1 MRERIQTEE
10 VCNTWRPLT
19 TGIAVSCLGKA
30 QLTVSNSHAAY
41 SKEWLYDSSGKK
53 AGVTP
58 WILCRLTSDAVC
70 NRTAGGVLR
79 DIARRLYRGVLY
91 FQNVTRVHD
100 THANVISSRATSKI
114 WLPSAT
120 FRETDNQ
127 QQLYV
132 QICYSWFDP
141 NRTVDVENAEGNLF
155 TPR

>member
-10 VCNTWRPLT
+10 VCNTWHPLT

-53 AGVTP
+53 VGVTL
-58 WILCRLTSDAVC
+58 WILCRRTSDTVC
-70 NRTAGGVLR
+70 NKTASGVLR

-91 FQNVTRVHD
+91 SQIAQIAH
-100 THANVISSRATSKI
+100 VISSTATRKI

-120 FRETDNQ
+120 FLETDNQ

-141 NRTVDVENAEGNLF
+141 NRTVNVENTEWDLF